1 MAHRRSPRGF
11 VRRLVLVDAY
21 FDDEMAEIACR
32 TNPMAYVA
40 QLEAEFGEGIR
51 LSDLNIERGEIL
63 VDSRGRG
70 SFQR

>member
-1 MAHRRSPRGF
+1 
-11 VRRLVLVDAY
+11 
-21 FDDEMAEIACR
+21 MAEIACR